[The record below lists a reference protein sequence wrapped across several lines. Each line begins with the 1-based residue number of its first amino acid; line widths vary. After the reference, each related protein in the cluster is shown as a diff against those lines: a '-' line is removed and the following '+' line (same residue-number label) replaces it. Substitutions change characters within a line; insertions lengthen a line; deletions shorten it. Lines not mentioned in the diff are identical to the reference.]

1 MYCCQVCSTPSK
13 PGQVAKKIVIFRKV
27 NQNVR
32 QTFVDKYG
40 KPGFKMV
47 ERELLQIEKE
57 MLACDLCHDGYR
69 KGIPLANLAQMH
81 KPKELTRPASVTTGP
96 VSSPTGDSPD
106 TLAGGANAP
115 RDGASKPWPDW
126 FPKAL
131 GEAQAADLAAKS
143 SPPENRGP
151 LAKRKS
157 KAELLLEQQEQ
168 GGKRTPKAKHANPK
182 KERGKGK
189 QPPSKPEVV
198 SK

>member
-32 QTFVDKYG
+32 QTFLDKYG

-81 KPKELTRPASVTTGP
+81 KPKELTRPASVATGP

-115 RDGASKPWPDW
+115 RDGASLRSG
-126 FPKAL
+126 L
-131 GEAQAADLAAKS
+131 GDFIIAQAS
-143 SPPENRGP
+143 SLPPENRGP

-189 QPPSKPEVV
+189 QPPSKPEAI